1 MGFKPVV
8 TITWELAIQIVNT
21 IVLFW
26 ILKRILFKPVLN
38 IIDARENA
46 IKTDIA
52 TGEQAKNEGLALKA
66 EYEQKLSVAKN
77 EGQEIIKQATLRA
90 EQKSEEIISTAKE
103 EAIRLKDKA
112 NRDIAQEKEK
122 VMNELKNDIS
132 NIAILAAS
140 KVIEKDIDQAKHE
153 EMINKFIEEVGEAKW

>member
-1 MGFKPVV
+1 MGLKPVV

-21 IVLFW
+21 IILFW

-46 IKTDIA
+46 IKADIA

-66 EYEQKLSVAKN
+66 EYEQKLSVAKS

-103 EAIRLKDKA
+103 EAISLKDKA

-153 EMINKFIEEVGEAKW
+153 EMINKFIEEVGEAK